1 MQVYHLEQFDSQA
14 NHLFELAKLNPVHIE
29 NQNLHFVLLNLNF
42 FNQIFN
48 EKETKKS
55 VSLADGFRNL
65 KNADKM
71 DFEVDFEN
79 IGKQLPQDKPFEFDD

>member
-1 MQVYHLEQFDSQA
+1 MKKKQ
-14 NHLFELAKLNPVHIE
+14 
-29 NQNLHFVLLNLNF
+29 
-42 FNQIFN
+42 
-48 EKETKKS
+48 KKS